1 MPRTSGSEIK
11 DTKVSAV
18 LLVTD
23 KASQVTAEAIR
34 HLLPYWKWQVV
45 EDCSALPGV
54 ADPDTLVGF
63 IIPPQSLNQASAL
76 WTEQITQSC
85 PGLLWVA
92 IVGEHH
98 CENAEFMRVVAAT
111 CHDYVTTPLEQMTDL
126 LPAILGHAAGFARL
140 RAQLL
145 GGPAHP
151 AEVPDMVGSCPP
163 MKRLGKLITKFAR
176 VDAPVMIC
184 GESGTGKELVAQA
197 IHRASVRAQGPFVAV
212 NCGAIPENLL
222 ESELF
227 GHVRGAFTGAIQDR
241 PGRAELADGG
251 TLFLDE
257 IGDLPLSHQV
267 KILRF
272 LQEGCFERVGSPRS
286 TRVDVRIVAATH
298 LDLEAAVKAQTF
310 REDLFYRLNVL
321 QIKVPPLR
329 ERGDDIE
336 SLAAH
341 FLAQVRTKTS
351 TEANAFS
358 ADALLA
364 LRRYRWPGNVRAL
377 INRVSKAAVM
387 AEGSLITPADLDLPD
402 PRERPSARVV
412 NLQETR
418 ERAER
423 AAVEH
428 ALRDSNY
435 NVSQAANLL
444 GVSRM
449 TIYRLLEKHGI
460 EIS

>member
-1 MPRTSGSEIK
+1 MPGKNSSICK
-11 DTKVSAV
+11 DNVISAV

-23 KASQVTAEAIR
+23 KASQITAAAFQQ
-34 HLLPYWKWQVV
+34 LLPHWKWQVV
-45 EDCSALPGV
+45 NDSSRLQEV
-54 ADPDTLVGF
+54 ADSDALVG
-63 IIPPQSLNQASAL
+63 IIFPPQNLDQSSSLWAERA
-76 WTEQITQSC
+76 TQSC
-85 PGLLWVA
+85 PRLLWIAV
-92 IVGEHH
+92 VDDHH
-98 CENAEFMRVVAAT
+98 CENAEFMSVVAAT
-111 CHDYVTTPLEQMTDL
+111 CHDFLTTPLEQFTEP
-126 LPAILGHAAGFARL
+126 LPGILGQAARFARL

-145 GGPAHP
+145 GVGHQV
-151 AEVPDMVGSCPP
+151 EIPDMVGSCPP

-176 VDAPVMIC
+176 VHSPVMIC
-184 GESGTGKELVAQA
+184 GESGTGKELVSLA
-197 IHRASVRAQGPFVAV
+197 IHRASARSQGPFVAV
-212 NCGAIPENLL
+212 NCGAIPENLF

-227 GHVRGAFTGAIQDR
+227 GHVKGAFTGAVQDR
-241 PGRAELADGG
+241 AGRAELADGG

-272 LQEGCFERVGSPRS
+272 LQEGCFERVGSGRAI
-286 TRVDVRIVAATH
+286 RVDVRIVAATH

-321 QIKVPPLR
+321 QLEVPPLR
-329 ERGDDIE
+329 ERGADIE
-336 SLAAH
+336 SLAAY
-341 FLAQVRTKTS
+341 FLAQVRAKTS
-351 TEANAFS
+351 TAANSFS

-364 LRRYRWPGNVRAL
+364 LRRYRWPGNVREL

-387 AEGSLITPADLDLPD
+387 AEGTLITPADLDLPD
-402 PRERPSARVV
+402 PSERPSARVV

-423 AAVEH
+423 AAIEH

>member
-1 MPRTSGSEIK
+1 
-11 DTKVSAV
+11 
-18 LLVTD
+18 
-23 KASQVTAEAIR
+23 
-34 HLLPYWKWQVV
+34 VV
-45 EDCSALPGV
+45 NDSSRLQEV
-54 ADPDTLVGF
+54 ADPGALVGF
-63 IIPPQSLNQASAL
+63 IVPPQCLDQRSSLWVERATQA
-76 WTEQITQSC
+76 C
-85 PGLLWVA
+85 PRLLWIAV
-92 IVGEHH
+92 VDHHH
-98 CENAEFMRVVAAT
+98 CENPEFMSVVAAT
-111 CHDYVTTPLEQMTDL
+111 CHDFVTTPLEQMTEL
-126 LPAILGHAAGFARL
+126 LSGILGHVAGFARL

-145 GGPAHP
+145 GVGHQV
-151 AEVPDMVGSCPP
+151 EIPDMVGSCPP

-176 VDAPVMIC
+176 VHSPVMIC
-184 GESGTGKELVAQA
+184 GESGTGKELVSLA
-197 IHRASVRAQGPFVAV
+197 IHRASARSRGPFVAV
-212 NCGAIPENLL
+212 NCGAIPENLF

-227 GHVRGAFTGAIQDR
+227 GHVKGAFTGAVQDR
-241 PGRAELADGG
+241 AGRAELADGG

-267 KILRF
+267 RILRF
-272 LQEGCFERVGSPRS
+272 LQEGCFERVGSGRVI
-286 TRVDVRIVAATH
+286 RVDVRIVAATH
-298 LDLEAAVKAQTF
+298 VDLEAAVKAQTF

-321 QIKVPPLR
+321 QLEVPPLR

-336 SLAAH
+336 SLAVY
-341 FLAQVRTKTS
+341 FLAQVRAKTS

-364 LRRYRWPGNVRAL
+364 LRRYRWPGNVREL
-377 INRVSKAAVM
+377 INRGSKAAVM
-387 AEGSLITPADLDLPD
+387 AEGALITPADIDLPD
-402 PRERPSARVV
+402 PRERPSARIV

-423 AAVEH
+423 AAIEH